1 MDEDKKKRVSQ
12 RIIAVLLSILQVV
25 AFVVGYFAVCLVV
38 FFVFSLFG
46 FDYDA
51 NPEIGSMISEVVLL
65 IALFAFLFIPKNPY
79 KKIVKLK
86 KAKPVMYLLA
96 GVVSLGMLGFTNVY
110 FGIITYLS
118 QSNEAIGK
126 LIEEY
131 SNQMDSQV
139 SEPSY
144 LKVLLYAVVVI
155 VAVPVFEELLF
166 RGMILGS
173 FRKSMPQG
181 IAIVLAALSFGFMH
195 SGAVQIIYASIC
207 GIALGCVYAFTE
219 DIRCSILAHA
229 IFNYFGT
236 TVTSILLDN
245 KTFGISDGVSEAI
258 QMQIFMVEIS
268 FILPAII
275 CLVIMYSLYNSNAKN
290 LKIKQEHDVAIENI
304 EGDAL
309 ISE

>member
-155 VAVPVFEELLF
+155 VAVPVFE
-166 RGMILGS
+166 
-173 FRKSMPQG
+173 
-181 IAIVLAALSFGFMH
+181 
-195 SGAVQIIYASIC
+195 
-207 GIALGCVYAFTE
+207 
-219 DIRCSILAHA
+219 
-229 IFNYFGT
+229 
-236 TVTSILLDN
+236 
-245 KTFGISDGVSEAI
+245 
-258 QMQIFMVEIS
+258 
-268 FILPAII
+268 
-275 CLVIMYSLYNSNAKN
+275 
-290 LKIKQEHDVAIENI
+290 
-304 EGDAL
+304 
-309 ISE
+309 